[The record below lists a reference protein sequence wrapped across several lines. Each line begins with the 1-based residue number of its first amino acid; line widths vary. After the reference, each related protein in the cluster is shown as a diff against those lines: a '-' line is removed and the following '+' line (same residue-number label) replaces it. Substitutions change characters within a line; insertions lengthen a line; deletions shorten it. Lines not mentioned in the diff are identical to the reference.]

1 MEMVKPLKQFGVDD
15 VLLIIP
21 KSGAFERANPEIL
34 KGIGQSQVWFSHVLT
49 RVVTFFL
56 GGGRGNGWRDGP
68 RWLEDSDA
76 LICYTYLKYI
86 ERAEEVRV

>member
-1 MEMVKPLKQFGVDD
+1 MVKPLKQFGVDD

-56 GGGRGNGWRDGP
+56 GGGGEMVGEMARDGWRIP
-68 RWLEDSDA
+68 MP
-76 LICYTYLKYI
+76 
-86 ERAEEVRV
+86 